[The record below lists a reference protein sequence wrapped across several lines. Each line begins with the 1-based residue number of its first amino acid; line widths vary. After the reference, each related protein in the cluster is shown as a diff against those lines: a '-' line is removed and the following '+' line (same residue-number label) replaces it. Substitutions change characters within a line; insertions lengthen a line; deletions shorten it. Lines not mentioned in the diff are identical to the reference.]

1 MDSKISKL
9 FNIKR
14 YLNKT
19 LFKTPGVEYLIKNHS
34 FVEKKK
40 RHINFWLN
48 KACKNKGLKRFFFE
62 KSNRKLSENL
72 SNYKFNANNK
82 FTITSEMFDVLSSSG
97 LLIVEDALPP
107 KEKNEV
113 INLFSELKNKNYSN
127 QWKEQPKNILRDQ
140 TDLNIGMLEISKLS
154 YLKNYSDQFT
164 KKIFNKIVEPNVQ
177 LHYLKLKNFSSE
189 NRSLK
194 GETFLHSDRFLPHF
208 KMFYTPFKISEDEAP
223 FQYALGS
230 HKITDD
236 YLDFFLNAK
245 SFDETDFQSK
255 KFLNK
260 IVNVVTNENTLYIAF
275 TNGLHRRTPFQ
286 KISERNMVFFQYV
299 ERFNKLNYLF

>member
-9 FNIKR
+9 LNIKR

-19 LFKTPGVEYLIKNHS
+19 LFKTPGVEYLRKNHS
-34 FVEKKK
+34 FVDKKK
-40 RHINFWLN
+40 RYINFWLD
-48 KACKNKGLKRFFFE
+48 KACKNEGFKKFFFE
-62 KSNRKLSENL
+62 KSNENLSENL
-72 SNYKFNANNK
+72 SNYKFNTNNK
-82 FTITSEMFDVLSSSG
+82 FIITNEMFDVLSNSG
-97 LLIVEDALPP
+97 LLIIEDALPVE
-107 KEKNEV
+107 EKNKV
-113 INLFSELKNKNYSN
+113 IDLFSELKNKNYSN
-127 QWKEQPKNILRDQ
+127 QWKKKPTNILRNQ

-154 YLKNYSDQFT
+154 YLKHYSNQVT
-164 KKIFNKIVEPNVQ
+164 KKIFNKVVEPNVE
-177 LHYLKLKNFSSE
+177 LHYLKLKNYSLE
-189 NRSLK
+189 NQDLK

-208 KMFYTPFKISEDEAP
+208 KMFYTPFKINKDEAP

-255 KFLNK
+255 KLIKK
-260 IVNVVTNENTLYIAF
+260 IVNVVTSENTLYIAF

-286 KISERNMVFFQYV
+286 KISERNMMFFQYV
-299 ERFNKLNYLF
+299 ERFNKLNYFF